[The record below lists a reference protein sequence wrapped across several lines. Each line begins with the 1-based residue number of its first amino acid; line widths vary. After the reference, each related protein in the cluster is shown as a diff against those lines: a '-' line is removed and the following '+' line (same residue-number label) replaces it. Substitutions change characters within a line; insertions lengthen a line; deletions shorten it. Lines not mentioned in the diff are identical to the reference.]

1 MTKVYAVVHYSMHK
15 DFIYD
20 IDDVF
25 LIEKNT
31 DNFIHYRYHPQYDS
45 ITWKGIDGFNNMY
58 KHVLNMLKANNHYC
72 GCDIQFGAKF
82 YDILWVNS
90 KLPSDGDRYGYYEE

>member
-1 MTKVYAVVHYSMHK
+1 MTKVYMVVHYTMHN
-15 DFIYD
+15 DFVYD

-31 DNFIHYRYHPQYDS
+31 DCFIHYSYVGLCK
-45 ITWKGIDGFNNMY
+45 KGFDGFNNMY
-58 KHVLNMLKANNHYC
+58 KSVLKTLKANNHYC
-72 GCDIQFGAKF
+72 GYTEMFGRKF

-90 KLPSDGDRYGYYEE
+90 KLPSSGDRYGYFED

>member
-1 MTKVYAVVHYSMHK
+1 MTKVYAVVHYTMYK

-31 DNFIHYRYHPQYDS
+31 DNFIHYRFDRERG
-45 ITWKGIDGFNNMY
+45 KGLNGFNNMY
-58 KHVLNMLKANNHYC
+58 KYVLDTLKANNHYC
-72 GCDIQFGAKF
+72 GYVNEFGRKF

-90 KLPSDGDRYGYYEE
+90 KLPSSGDRYGYYEE